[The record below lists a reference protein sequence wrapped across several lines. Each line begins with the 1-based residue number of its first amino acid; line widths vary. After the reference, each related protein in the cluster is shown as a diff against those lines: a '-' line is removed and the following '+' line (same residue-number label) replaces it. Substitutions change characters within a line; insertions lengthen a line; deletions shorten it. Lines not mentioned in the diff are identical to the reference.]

1 MTSFHCFVWNVVANL
16 VVMPYKTQD
25 LNLVAMPWP
34 TLLTFSLF
42 RSFLLISF
50 NCPIKWQFNLTVM
63 LLKISFKCL
72 IVCFVRLLITAVDIA
87 YFPPVLFC
95 ALFNLLIIFD
105 FWFFSDVDDEAHLLE
120 DPLQLELHRRSPKW
134 RRGLSSLRLSILQLH
149 RVRPVKNFTAS

>member
-1 MTSFHCFVWNVVANL
+1 MIKLPCKMTSFRCFMWNVVANL

-25 LNLVAMPWP
+25 LNLVSMPWP

-105 FWFFSDVDDEAHLLE
+105 FWFLIFFRCRWWSTFAW
-120 DPLQLELHRRSPKW
+120 RSSAARAPSTEPKVAP
-134 RRGLSSLRLSILQLH
+134 R
-149 RVRPVKNFTAS
+149 T